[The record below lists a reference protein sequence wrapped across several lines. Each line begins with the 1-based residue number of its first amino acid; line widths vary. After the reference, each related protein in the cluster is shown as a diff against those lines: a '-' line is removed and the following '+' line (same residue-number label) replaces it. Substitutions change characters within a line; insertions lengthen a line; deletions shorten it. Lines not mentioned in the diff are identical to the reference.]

1 MGCEDADGVGGNV
14 EPQKVEFH
22 QDWNTSLNEKALMWE
37 AKNGFPAFSLV
48 IGALDISPHL
58 SRFEIAGSRF
68 AFILTKDNPFYEGGA
83 DKRWLNSLYLYAY
96 YRPLNMPRYENL
108 REAARAVWESNH
120 RKRMVL
126 IWQRKP
132 ISFELTSWDESQP
145 WVVVV
150 NGVFYGD
157 IRGLWKP

>member
-1 MGCEDADGVGGNV
+1 MA
-14 EPQKVEFH
+14 QKVEFH
-22 QDWNTSLNEKALMWE
+22 QDWNTEQKQTALVWE

-96 YRPLNMPRYENL
+96 DMPKQPNGIQSWRNL
-108 REAARAVWESNH
+108 GTMIDNFRN
-120 RKRMVL
+120 KRQVL

>member
-1 MGCEDADGVGGNV
+1 MGREEADGVGGIMA
-14 EPQKVEFH
+14 QKVEFH

-68 AFILTKDNPFYEGGA
+68 AFILTKANPFYEGGA
-83 DKRWLNSLYLYAY
+83 SSYWLNQLYLYAY
-96 YRPLNMPRYENL
+96 NTPLKAPRYTDL
-108 REAARAVWESNH
+108 REAARAVWGQDP
-120 RKRMVL
+120 RKRLVL
-126 IWQRKP
+126 LWQHKP
-132 ISFELTSWDESQP
+132 ISFEPTSWDESQP
-145 WVVVV
+145 WVIVV